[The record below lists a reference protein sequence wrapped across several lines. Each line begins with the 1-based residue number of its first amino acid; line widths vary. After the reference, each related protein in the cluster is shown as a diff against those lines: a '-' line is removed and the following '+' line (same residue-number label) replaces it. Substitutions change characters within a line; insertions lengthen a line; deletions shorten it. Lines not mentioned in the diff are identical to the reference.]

1 VGDWLVAGFT
11 FLGIFFQNWMPI
23 TAGIVALFVLY
34 LWIRARSCG
43 F

>member
-11 FLGIFFQNWMPI
+11 FLGIHFQNWMPV

-34 LWIRARSCG
+34 LWIRARDAL
-43 F
+43 